1 MSILLFRLNDV
12 PADEAHDVR
21 ELLDAEGIAFYE
33 TSAGN
38 WSVSVAAIW
47 LYEDEDFV
55 RARQLLDNYQQ
66 QRALTQRQLYLQQ
79 RPVGF
84 WRHNLK
90 KPLQFLFYC
99 ATLLLVVYASVK
111 LVIELGL

>member
-21 ELLDAEGIAFYE
+21 ELLAAEGIAFYE

-38 WSVSVAAIW
+38 WGVSVAAIW
-47 LYEDEDFV
+47 LYEDDDFV
-55 RARQLLDNYQQ
+55 RARQLLDDYQQ

-79 RPVGF
+79 RPDGF

-99 ATLLLVVYASVK
+99 AALLLVAYASIK
-111 LVIELGL
+111 WVIELGL